1 MSRLSNGRLQQMK
14 TEILTDLY
22 KTTQTRLADRAVEI
36 AKNSRQHW
44 ISQYEPVLQQLP
56 DELIAKTV
64 SYIVAI
70 KYPWGRT
77 FTPTDLHTSHIPRF
91 ADGAWE
97 NLDYIQENWEF
108 KSPKAIVNPITFNTY
123 GNTAPEPQE
132 LHPNVHKD
140 AETLCKEKIKLLK
153 ETARMQNYLDDL
165 TNKNKT
171 HKQLR
176 EVLPSSFHR
185 YIPPET
191 VRQKAVKKEARH
203 VEVPD
208 FLGERQTINLLED
221 N

>member
-14 TEILTDLY
+14 TEIMTDLY
-22 KTTQTRLADRAVEI
+22 KTTELRLADRAVEL

-44 ISQYEPVLQQLP
+44 ISQYEPILRQLP

-64 SYIVAI
+64 SYTVDI
-70 KYPWGRT
+70 KYPWNRT
-77 FTPTDLHTSHIPRF
+77 FTETDLNTLHRPRF

-97 NLDYIQENWEF
+97 NIDYIQESWEF
-108 KSPKAIVNPITFNTY
+108 RSSKAIVNPITFNTY
-123 GNTAPEPQE
+123 GNTVPEPQE
-132 LHPNVHKD
+132 LHPNVYED
-140 AETLCKEKIKLLK
+140 AETLCKEKIKLLR

-171 HKQLR
+171 HKQLK
-176 EVLPSSFHR
+176 EVLPTSFHR
-185 YIPPET
+185 YLPAET
-191 VRQKAVKKEARH
+191 IKRKAMKKEARH
-203 VEVPD
+203 VDVPD